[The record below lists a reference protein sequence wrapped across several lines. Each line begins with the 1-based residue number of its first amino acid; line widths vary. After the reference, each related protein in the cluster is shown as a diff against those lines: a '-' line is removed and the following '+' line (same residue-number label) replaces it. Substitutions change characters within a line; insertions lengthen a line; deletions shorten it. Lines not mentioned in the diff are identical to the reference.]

1 MSELLNDRIVE
12 LETKVSFQEHALNEL
27 SDALAQ
33 QQRQIDTMEM
43 KLRELQ
49 ARFAAIQPSIIAHA
63 SEETPP
69 PHY

>member
-1 MSELLNDRIVE
+1 MHDRIVE
-12 LETKVSFQEHALNEL
+12 LETKIAFQEQALAEL

-33 QQRQIDTMEM
+33 QQKQLETLENRM
-43 KLRELQ
+43 RELNS
-49 ARFAAIQPSIIAHA
+49 RLTAAIPSIIALP